1 MKSQNGGGVLDF
13 LYPSNGKSTDDPFN
27 EAIEKL
33 NVVKSAI
40 DTAKGKCKGDPE
52 KGTIDLITETNEHL
66 TKAIA
71 AIENADRNCT
81 PNQDAE
87 AEEARLVA
95 EAKAKAK
102 AEAEAEA
109 KAKAKAE
116 AEAKAKVVENT
127 DNENAR
133 IIGPE
138 NAGGS
143 NRKSRKGKKSRKF
156 ALKHAKRGR
165 KTVKKG
171 RKSEWNTFV
180 TSVYKKNKLT
190 NPMYMF
196 KNALKD
202 AAKIYK
208 K

>member
-1 MKSQNGGGVLDF
+1 MKSQNGGF
-13 LYPSNGKSTDDPFN
+13 WNPFASSNGNSTDDPFN

-95 EAKAKAK
+95 EAKAKA
-102 AEAEAEA
+102 EAE
-109 KAKAKAE
+109 AKAKAE
-116 AEAKAKVVENT
+116 AEAT
-127 DNENAR
+127 
-133 IIGPE
+133 GPTGQTGPDLL
-138 NAGGS
+138 GGS

-156 ALKHAKRGR
+156 DFKSTKKGR

>member
-1 MKSQNGGGVLDF
+1 MKSQNGGDIKDYTNGMVNFFTGDKKANANPLD
-13 LYPSNGKSTDDPFN
+13 

-33 NVVKSAI
+33 NGVNDTI
-40 DTAKGKCKGDPE
+40 DKATENCKGDME
-52 KGTIDLITETNEHL
+52 NGTTDLFTDAKKHL
-66 TKAIA
+66 TEAINSIKSA
-71 AIENADRNCT
+71 NNICI
-81 PNQDAE
+81 PNQDAV
-87 AEEARLVA
+87 VA
-95 EAKAKAK
+95 
-102 AEAEAEA
+102 
-109 KAKAKAE
+109 
-116 AEAKAKVVENT
+116 V
-127 DNENAR
+127 NADEV
-133 IIGPE
+133 IGDE

-156 ALKHAKRGR
+156 ALKYAKKGR

-171 RKSEWNTFV
+171 RKSEWTTFV

>member
-1 MKSQNGGGVLDF
+1 MKSQNGGVWNPFDYLK
-13 LYPSNGKSTDDPFN
+13 SNGKSTENPLD

-33 NVVKSAI
+33 KGVNDTI
-40 DTAKGKCKGDPE
+40 DKATENCKGDME
-52 KGTIDLITETNEHL
+52 NGTTDLFTDAKKHL
-66 TKAIA
+66 TEAINSIKSA
-71 AIENADRNCT
+71 NNICI
-81 PNQDAE
+81 PNQDAV
-87 AEEARLVA
+87 VA
-95 EAKAKAK
+95 VNADE
-102 AEAEAEA
+102 
-109 KAKAKAE
+109 
-116 AEAKAKVVENT
+116 VVE
-127 DNENAR
+127 EV
-133 IIGPE
+133 IGEADEVIGDE

>member
-1 MKSQNGGGVLDF
+1 MKSQNGGVWVWNPFDYLK
-13 LYPSNGKSTDDPFN
+13 SNGKSTENPLD

-33 NVVKSAI
+33 KGVNDTI
-40 DTAKGKCKGDPE
+40 DKATENCKGDME
-52 KGTIDLITETNEHL
+52 NGTTDLFTDAKKHL
-66 TKAIA
+66 TEAINSIKSA
-71 AIENADRNCT
+71 NNICI
-81 PNQDAE
+81 PNQDAVVAVNADE
-87 AEEARLVA
+87 VVEE
-95 EAKAKAK
+95 
-102 AEAEAEA
+102 
-109 KAKAKAE
+109 
-116 AEAKAKVVENT
+116 VVENT
-127 DNENAR
+127 DNENAV
-133 IIGPE
+133 IIGDE

-156 ALKHAKRGR
+156 ALKYAKKGR

-171 RKSEWNTFV
+171 RKSEWTTFV

>member
-1 MKSQNGGGVLDF
+1 MKSQNGGF
-13 LYPSNGKSTDDPFN
+13 WNPFASSNGNSTDDPFN

-95 EAKAKAK
+95 EAKAKA
-102 AEAEAEA
+102 EAE
-109 KAKAKAE
+109 AKAKAE
-116 AEAKAKVVENT
+116 AEAT
-127 DNENAR
+127 
-133 IIGPE
+133 GPTGQTGPDLL
-138 NAGGS
+138 GGS

>member
-95 EAKAKAK
+95 EAEAKAK
-102 AEAEAEA
+102 AEAE
-109 KAKAKAE
+109 AKAKAE

-127 DNENAR
+127 DNENAV

-143 NRKSRKGKKSRKF
+143 NRKSRKGKKSKKNTF
-156 ALKHAKRGR
+156 KSTKKGR

>member
-1 MKSQNGGGVLDF
+1 MKSQNGGVWNPFDYLK
-13 LYPSNGKSTDDPFN
+13 SNGKSTENPLD

-33 NVVKSAI
+33 KGVNDTI
-40 DTAKGKCKGDPE
+40 DKATENCKGDME
-52 KGTIDLITETNEHL
+52 NGTTDLFTDAKKHL
-66 TKAIA
+66 TEAINSIKSA
-71 AIENADRNCT
+71 NNICI
-81 PNQDAE
+81 PNQDAV
-87 AEEARLVA
+87 VA
-95 EAKAKAK
+95 VNADE
-102 AEAEAEA
+102 
-109 KAKAKAE
+109 
-116 AEAKAKVVENT
+116 VVE
-127 DNENAR
+127 EV
-133 IIGPE
+133 IGEADEVIGDE

-143 NRKSRKGKKSRKF
+143 NRKSRKGRKGKKSRKF
-156 ALKHAKRGR
+156 ALKCAKKGR

-171 RKSEWNTFV
+171 RKSEWTTFV

>member
-1 MKSQNGGGVLDF
+1 MKSQNGGVWPFDYLK
-13 LYPSNGKSTDDPFN
+13 SNGKSTDDPFN

-52 KGTIDLITETNEHL
+52 KGTIDLITATNEHL

-95 EAKAKAK
+95 EAKAKAE

-109 KAKAKAE
+109 N
-116 AEAKAKVVENT
+116 AKVVEN
-127 DNENAR
+127 AV

-143 NRKSRKGKKSRKF
+143 NRKSRKGKKSKKNTF
-156 ALKHAKRGR
+156 KSTKKGR

>member
-95 EAKAKAK
+95 EAKAK
-102 AEAEAEA
+102 
-109 KAKAKAE
+109 
-116 AEAKAKVVENT
+116 VVENT

>member
-109 KAKAKAE
+109 KAKAE

>member
-1 MKSQNGGGVLDF
+1 MKSQNGGVWNPFDYLK
-13 LYPSNGKSTDDPFN
+13 SNGKSTENPLD

-33 NVVKSAI
+33 KGVNDTI
-40 DTAKGKCKGDPE
+40 DKATENCKGDME
-52 KGTIDLITETNEHL
+52 NGTTDLFTDAKKHL
-66 TKAIA
+66 TEAINSIKSA
-71 AIENADRNCT
+71 NNICI
-81 PNQDAE
+81 PNQDAV
-87 AEEARLVA
+87 VA
-95 EAKAKAK
+95 
-102 AEAEAEA
+102 
-109 KAKAKAE
+109 
-116 AEAKAKVVENT
+116 V
-127 DNENAR
+127 NADEV
-133 IIGPE
+133 IGDE

-156 ALKHAKRGR
+156 ALKYAKKGR

-171 RKSEWNTFV
+171 RKSEWTTFV